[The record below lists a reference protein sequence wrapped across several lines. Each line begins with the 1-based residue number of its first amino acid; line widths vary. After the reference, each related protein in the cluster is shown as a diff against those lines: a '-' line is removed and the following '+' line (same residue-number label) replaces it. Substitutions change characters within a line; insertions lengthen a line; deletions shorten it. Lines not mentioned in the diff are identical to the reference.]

1 MWVSFGLFY
10 WMDHLIG
17 SDRTDDNKVV
27 IKGSAR
33 RRRRRYVEELFQSF
47 LQSAPSSP
55 CSADWRS
62 DVFEGWTTNWLAVN
76 PLYSLSLC
84 TSISLTTSHVDVVC
98 VLEAIVVVARRCRF
112 STTKSC
118 FTDCEISV
126 NEISCKFSVSGR
138 RYRHPSDKK
147 YFLQFVLFSSFL
159 RLIFVVCFCAESF
172 SGNNGI

>member
-1 MWVSFGLFY
+1 MSKNCFNHFY
-10 WMDHLIG
+10 RVRRALRVQLIG
-17 SDRTDDNKVV
+17 ALTFLKV
-27 IKGSAR
+27 
-33 RRRRRYVEELFQSF
+33 ELPTGW
-47 LQSAPSSP
+47 PST
-55 CSADWRS
+55 R
-62 DVFEGWTTNWLAVN
+62 FTL
-76 PLYSLSLC
+76 SLSL
-84 TSISLTTSHVDVVC
+84 SLSAPLSLSLTTSHVDVVC

-126 NEISCKFSVSGR
+126 NEISCKFSVSGQ

>member
-138 RYRHPSDKK
+138 RYRHPSEKNIFFNSFCSPLVFEVD
-147 YFLQFVLFSSFL
+147 FCCVLL
-159 RLIFVVCFCAESF
+159 CREV
-172 SGNNGI
+172 